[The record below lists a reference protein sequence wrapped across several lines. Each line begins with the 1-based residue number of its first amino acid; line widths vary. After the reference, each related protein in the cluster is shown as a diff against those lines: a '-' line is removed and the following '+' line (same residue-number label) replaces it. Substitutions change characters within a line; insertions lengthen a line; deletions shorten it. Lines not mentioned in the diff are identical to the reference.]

1 SFTWRLAAGERS
13 CFKSHAAFRSDGSV
27 QAHDP
32 GGKDRVL
39 FVSFRLSITDCEG
52 GSRNASPENR
62 RLAIAPVMAGSPR
75 SVACGRQA
83 SGGPY
88 ENLRRPRAYGQ
99 NRRRTGQ
106 RIGPCD
112 DLKPTVLMFGKR
124 GATLHP
130 VTAVHIADA
139 VLAA

>member
-1 SFTWRLAAGERS
+1 
-13 CFKSHAAFRSDGSV
+13 
-27 QAHDP
+27 
-32 GGKDRVL
+32 
-39 FVSFRLSITDCEG
+39 
-52 GSRNASPENR
+52 
-62 RLAIAPVMAGSPR
+62 MAGSPR

-139 VLAA
+139 VLAANRGVMDMAADHAVGAVTPRLAGERLLERADVIHRVLHLELRP